1 MAEGHGHPLV
11 YKNWLNDTHVAALES
26 TGQFMEMEAALMEKN
41 DDLIKIVGLL
51 EMVHGWF

>member
-1 MAEGHGHPLV
+1 
-11 YKNWLNDTHVAALES
+11 LNDTHVAALES

-51 EMVHGWF
+51 EMVHG